1 MKNILVPVDFSEVS
15 EAAAQFA
22 IDLAKEN
29 NAKVTL
35 LNSAEI
41 NYFADYHF
49 PVYSNAKLMVTEVV
63 ESIQRQMDRMVEEF
77 KVEGVEIIGKVS
89 PLTLMESIKNEVK
102 ESEIDLCVV
111 GTTGSTGMD
120 EFFVGSNTEKI
131 VRQVSCPV
139 ISVPQACKIDSIK
152 KILVP
157 IDLREIRTSFL
168 KEVRLLQKM
177 FNCTLEFVWV
187 KTPHNIENEDTV
199 ADELGRVFES
209 VGIDNYSF
217 FIVRS
222 VFPSDG
228 IFMEVDD
235 SGADMVAMAT
245 HARRGISHWL
255 SGSLTEDTVNH
266 VKVPVWSF
274 KIDRSEKPI
283 KVEAIS
289 KASGIPEYRKIEP
302 MVIL

>member
-1 MKNILVPVDFSEVS
+1 MKKILVPVDFSDVS
-15 EAAAQFA
+15 EAAARFA

-29 NAKVTL
+29 NATITL

-41 NYFADYHF
+41 NYFSDYHF
-49 PVYSNAKLMVTEVV
+49 PVYSNAKLMITEVV
-63 ESIQRQMDRMVEEF
+63 ESIQRQMDRMVKELET
-77 KVEGVEIIGKVS
+77 EGVEIRGKVS
-89 PLTLMESIKNEVK
+89 PLMLMESIKEEVK

-111 GTTGSTGMD
+111 GTTGSSGLD
-120 EFFVGSNTEKI
+120 EFLIGSNTEKI
-131 VRQVSCPV
+131 VRQVPCPV
-139 ISVPQACKIDSIK
+139 ISIPQSTAIDSIK

-157 IDLREIRTSFL
+157 LDLREIRSSFL

-177 FNCTLEFVWV
+177 FKCKLEFVWV
-187 KTPHNIENEDTV
+187 KTPHNIENEDVV
-199 ADELGRVFES
+199 AEELGRIFES
-209 VGIDNYSF
+209 YGIDNYSF

-266 VKVPVWSF
+266 VHVPVWSF
-274 KIDRSEKPI
+274 KINKSEKPLTLS
-283 KVEAIS
+283 AIS

-302 MVIL
+302 MVVL

>member
-1 MKNILVPVDFSEVS
+1 MKNILVPVDFSKVS
-15 EAAAQFA
+15 EAAARFA

-29 NAKVTL
+29 NAAVTF

-63 ESIQRQMDRMVEEF
+63 ESIQRQMDRMVKDFET
-77 KVEGVEIIGKVS
+77 EGVEIKGKVS
-89 PLTLMESIKNEVK
+89 PLTLMEYIKDEIK
-102 ESEIDLCVV
+102 ENEIDLCVV
-111 GTTGSTGMD
+111 GTTGSTGLD
-120 EFFVGSNTEKI
+120 EFFIGSNTEKI

-139 ISVPQACKIDSIK
+139 ISVPKATETDAIK

-168 KEVRLLQKM
+168 KQVRLLQKM

-187 KTPHNIENEDTV
+187 KTPHNIENEDAVT
-199 ADELGRVFES
+199 DELGRVFES

-222 VFPSDG
+222 VFPADG

-235 SGADMVAMAT
+235 SEADMVAMAT
-245 HARRGISHWL
+245 HARRGIAHWL

-266 VKVPVWSF
+266 VAVPVWSF
-274 KIDRSEKPI
+274 KIDRSEKPLNLD
-283 KVEAIS
+283 AIS

>member
-1 MKNILVPVDFSEVS
+1 MKNILVPVDFSQVS
-15 EAAAQFA
+15 EAAARFA
-22 IDLAKEN
+22 VDLAKEN
-29 NAKVTL
+29 NASVTF

-49 PVYSNAKLMVTEVV
+49 PVYSNSKLMVTEVV
-63 ESIQRQMDRMVEEF
+63 ESIQRQMDRMVEDF
-77 KVEGVEIIGKVS
+77 KVEGVEIEGKVS
-89 PLTLMESIKNEVK
+89 PLTLMESIKDEIK
-102 ESEIDLCVV
+102 ESDIDLCVV
-111 GTTGSTGMD
+111 GTTGCSGIE

-131 VRQVSCPV
+131 VRQVGCPV
-139 ISVPQACKIDSIK
+139 ISVPQTSSIDAIK

-177 FNCTLEFVWV
+177 FNCQLQFVWV
-187 KTPHNIENEDTV
+187 KTPHNIENEDAV
-199 ADELGRVFES
+199 ADELGRIFES
-209 VGIDNYSF
+209 FGIDNYSF

-235 SGADMVAMAT
+235 SNADMVAMAT

-266 VKVPVWSF
+266 VEVPVWSF
-274 KIDRSEKPI
+274 KIDRSEKPL
-283 KVEAIS
+283 KLDAIS
-289 KASGIPEYRKIEP
+289 AASGIPEYRKIEP

>member
-15 EAAAQFA
+15 EAAARFA
-22 IDLAKEN
+22 IDLAKES
-29 NAKVTL
+29 NATVTF

-63 ESIQRQMDRMVEEF
+63 ESIQRQMDRMVKEHE
-77 KVEGVEIIGKVS
+77 VDGVSIKGKVS
-89 PLTLMESIKNEVK
+89 PLTLMQSIKDEIK
-102 ESEIDLCVV
+102 ESKIDLCVV
-111 GTTGSTGMD
+111 GTTGCTGMD

-139 ISVPQACKIDSIK
+139 ISIPGSYQIDAIK

-157 IDLREIRTSFL
+157 IDLREVRASFL

-177 FNCTLEFVWV
+177 FNCQLEFVWV
-187 KTPHNIENEDTV
+187 KTPHNIENEDKV
-199 ADELGRVFES
+199 AEELGRIFES
-209 VGIDNYSF
+209 IGIDNYSF

-222 VFPSDG
+222 VFPADG

-235 SGADMVAMAT
+235 SDADMVAMAT

-274 KIDRSEKPI
+274 KIDRTEKPL
-283 KVEAIS
+283 KLQAVS
-289 KASGIPEYRKIEP
+289 KASGMPEYRRIEP